1 MNYLKHL
8 FTSKTSSDRASEQ
21 LVGLQEI
28 AGFQDANREGDVI
41 FVHGLGGNARS
52 TWHPKEQEDDDDFWL
67 YWLSQDYQN
76 IGILSFGYEAK
87 PSGWKG
93 SAMPL
98 FDQAGNLLEW
108 MESKGIGQKPIV
120 FVTHSLGGLLVKKM
134 LNTAQTRKRQNIIE
148 QTKGI
153 VFLSTPHTGSDLA
166 DFISKISTIART
178 TISVDELKAHA
189 SQLRELNDWYRENVT
204 DFKVATKVYFETEP
218 IYGIKVVDESSAN
231 PGIKGVMPI
240 AIPET
245 HITIAKP
252 DSRDSLVY
260 LGTKRF
266 IQECFCPVNERA
278 NPQYSDPNISEKL
291 ADRDININGDG
302 NSTQIGN
309 NNRSSIQ
316 ISNKDKD
323 I

>member
-1 MNYLKHL
+1 MNYWKQF
-8 FTSKTSSDRASEQ
+8 FTLKTSSDKSIEKFI
-21 LVGLQEI
+21 GLQEI
-28 AGFQDANREGDVI
+28 AGFKDSNREGDVI

-52 TWHPKEQEDDDDFWL
+52 TWHPKEQQDDDSWL
-67 YWLSQDYQN
+67 YWLSQDYRN

-108 MESKGIGQKPIV
+108 MESKGIGQKPII
-120 FVTHSLGGLLVKKM
+120 FITHSLGGLLVKKM
-134 LNTAQTRKRQNIIE
+134 LNTAQTCKKQNIIE

-153 VFLSTPHTGSDLA
+153 VFLSTPHTGSHLA
-166 DFISKISTIART
+166 NLISNISTIART

-189 SQLRELNDWYRENVT
+189 PQLRELNDWYRESAT
-204 DFKVATKVYFETEP
+204 DFKIATKVYFETEP
-218 IYGIKVVDESSAN
+218 MYGIKIVDESSAN
-231 PGIKGVMPI
+231 PGIRGVKPI
-240 AIPET
+240 AIPDN

-266 IQECFCPVNERA
+266 IQECFWPMDERT
-278 NPQYSDPNISEKL
+278 NSQYSDSNTS
-291 ADRDININGDG
+291 DIFVDKGIIVNGHG
-302 NSTQIGN
+302 NSIQIGN
-309 NNRSSIQ
+309 NNKNI
-316 ISNKDKD
+316 
-323 I
+323 

>member
-1 MNYLKHL
+1 MSYWKRI
-8 FTSKTSSDRASEQ
+8 FTSKLSSDKVSKKNI
-21 LVGLQEI
+21 GLQEI
-28 AGFQDANREGDVI
+28 AGFNDANREGDVI

-52 TWHPKEQEDDDDFWL
+52 TWHPKEQQDDDFWL

-134 LNTAQTRKRQNIIE
+134 LNTAQTCKKQNIIE

-153 VFLSTPHTGSDLA
+153 VFLSTPHTGSHLA
-166 DFISKISTIART
+166 DLISSISTIART

-260 LGTKRF
+260 LSTKRF

-278 NPQYSDPNISEKL
+278 NSQYSDLSTSEKL

-316 ISNKDKD
+316 IGNKDKD